1 MTYRVAVAGTNTLAG
16 REALKALAERDFPVA
31 EITALGTGRS
41 AGQQISFG
49 ERQVLKM
56 RALEAFDFAGLDLV
70 IFAVGETEARAH
82 IPRAV
87 AAGAQ
92 VVDLSPAFR
101 MEPGVALVVPE
112 VNAEAL
118 TRNRKKRIIA
128 SPSPTAVFAALVAAP
143 LRALAP
149 LLRVNVVSLQ
159 PASGAGKDGMD
170 ELFAQTRASFVN
182 DIPAPQHFP
191 KPIAF
196 NLVPQTS
203 AFGEDGATRDE
214 ALLPL
219 ELRKLLD
226 PDLKAMATCLRVPVF
241 VGEALA
247 LQLEFAEAVGIAEAR
262 AALRHAPG
270 LSFFD
275 TREEGG
281 YPTPMD
287 VAGEDEVSVSR
298 LRRDGSVAHG
308 LSLFVVGDNLRKGS
322 GLNGV
327 QIAEALAEKGLL
339 ARALPVKE

>member
-1 MTYRVAVAGTNTLAG
+1 MTFRVAVAGTNTLAG
-16 REALKALAERDFPVA
+16 REALKALAEREFPVA

-41 AGQQISFG
+41 AGQEISFG

-56 RALEAFDFAGLDLV
+56 RALDVFDFAGLDLV
-70 IFAVGETEARAH
+70 IFAVGEADARAH

-87 AAGAQ
+87 AAGAW

-112 VNAEAL
+112 VNGEAL
-118 TRNRKKRIIA
+118 TRQRKKRIIA

-149 LLRVNVVSLQ
+149 LVRVNVVSFQ
-159 PASGAGKDGMD
+159 PASGAGKEGMD

-203 AFGEDGATRDE
+203 AFAEDGATRDE
-214 ALLPL
+214 VLLPQ

-226 PDLKAMATCLRVPVF
+226 PDLKAMASCVRVPVF

-247 LQLEFAEAVGIAEAR
+247 LQLEFSEAVGIAEAR

-287 VAGEDEVSVSR
+287 IAGEDEVSVSR

-308 LSLFVVGDNLRKGS
+308 VAVWVVGDNLRKGS

-327 QIAEALAEKGLL
+327 QIAEEMARLGLL
-339 ARALPVKE
+339 ARSLK